1 MNRYLEYLLKLKLF
15 VAFLLLLSNGYGQ
28 EISTISIESSLKIA
42 GANNLTISKLNL
54 NKTVLEADL
63 LISKGWWIPEIFAGI
78 QTRQLQGAA
87 MNGNGSFFTDVNQQN
102 LWNGVGI
109 DALWNIGEGIYKTK
123 ASELKLEANTYKTTA
138 EKNIVLLDVA
148 DTYYQLLIGFLKAN
162 AYHQLHAVADNISQQ
177 LALQVGVGLAY
188 ESELLLAQSNVHHL
202 KIQELNQQKYY
213 YKKSAQLSRL
223 LNLNPFNNLIPI
235 DTILKPI
242 ELVNIDSL
250 ENLDSLGNNRAE
262 IQEAKLLLKAISAE
276 KLTTTKAFFI
286 PNVRLNS
293 FGSLYGG
300 LLGPVSLMPSSPGS
314 EIKQLYPTTS
324 LNFSLQWKIPIEKLI
339 YNGPTKKM
347 EASEQIKELEIK
359 EIKAAINQDI
369 VTAKQNILI
378 NKQQTELANKAYLQ
392 SKEAFNQCA
401 KRQELGTI
409 RPFELL
415 QAQEIFIQ
423 SKLDYIEAI
432 ANFNTAQYAFQVAT
446 GINL

>member
-1 MNRYLEYLLKLKLF
+1 M
-15 VAFLLLLSNGYGQ
+15 
-28 EISTISIESSLKIA
+28 
-42 GANNLTISKLNL
+42 
-54 NKTVLEADL
+54 
-63 LISKGWWIPEIFAGI
+63 
-78 QTRQLQGAA
+78 
-87 MNGNGSFFTDVNQQN
+87 
-102 LWNGVGI
+102 
-109 DALWNIGEGIYKTK
+109 
-123 ASELKLEANTYKTTA
+123 
-138 EKNIVLLDVA
+138 VLLEVA
-148 DTYYQLLIGFLKAN
+148 DTYYQLLIGFLKTN
-162 AYHQLHAVADNISQQ
+162 AYHQLHTVADNISQQ

-223 LNLNPFNNLIPI
+223 LNLKPFNNLIPI
-235 DTILKPI
+235 DTILKPV

-250 ENLDSLGNNRAE
+250 ENLDSLENNRAE
-262 IQEAKLLLKAISAE
+262 IQEAKLLLKAVSIE

-286 PNVRLNS
+286 PNVRFNS

-300 LLGPVSLMPSSPGS
+300 LLGPVSLMPNSPGS

-324 LNFSLQWKIPIEKLI
+324 LNFSLQWKIPIERLI

-378 NKQQTELANKAYLQ
+378 GKQQMELAKKAYLQ

>member
-1 MNRYLEYLLKLKLF
+1 MNRHLKYLLKLKLSI
-15 VAFLLLLSNGYGQ
+15 AFGLLLSNIYGQ

-54 NKTVLEADL
+54 KKTELEADL
-63 LISKGWWIPEIFAGI
+63 LISKGWWIPELFAGI

-87 MNGNGSFFTDVNQQN
+87 MNGNGSFFTEVNQQN

-109 DALWNIGEGIYKTK
+109 DALWNFGEGIYKTK
-123 ASELKLEANTYKTTA
+123 SSELKLEANTYKTKA
-138 EKNIVLLDVA
+138 EKNIVLLEVA
-148 DTYYQLLIGFLKAN
+148 NTYYQLLIGFLKTN
-162 AYHQLHAVADNISQQ
+162 AYNQLHAVADNISQQ
-177 LALQVGVGLAY
+177 LGLQVGVGLAY

-213 YKKSAQLSRL
+213 YKKSAQLSSL
-223 LNLNPFNNLIPI
+223 LNLNPFNSLIPI

-250 ENLDSLGNNRAE
+250 ENLDSLVNKRAE
-262 IQEAKLLLKAISAE
+262 IQYAELLLKAVSIE

-286 PNVRLNS
+286 PNVRFNS

-324 LNFSLQWKIPIEKLI
+324 MNFSLQWKIPIEKLI

-347 EASEQIKELEIK
+347 EASEQIKKLEIK

-369 VTAKQNILI
+369 AIAKQNILI
-378 NKQQTELANKAYLQ
+378 SKQQTKLAKKAYLQ

-432 ANFNTAQYAFQVAT
+432 ANYNTAQYAFRVAT

>member
-87 MNGNGSFFTDVNQQN
+87 MNGNGSFFTDINQQN
-102 LWNGVGI
+102 LWNGLGI

-123 ASELKLEANTYKTTA
+123 ASELKLEANTYKTTT
-138 EKNIVLLDVA
+138 EKNIVLLEVA

-213 YKKSAQLSRL
+213 YKKSTQLSRL
-223 LNLNPFNNLIPI
+223 LNLKPFNNLIPT

-286 PNVRLNS
+286 PNLRLNS

-324 LNFSLQWKIPIEKLI
+324 LNFSLQWKIPIEK
-339 YNGPTKKM
+339 
-347 EASEQIKELEIK
+347 
-359 EIKAAINQDI
+359 
-369 VTAKQNILI
+369 
-378 NKQQTELANKAYLQ
+378 
-392 SKEAFNQCA
+392 
-401 KRQELGTI
+401 
-409 RPFELL
+409 
-415 QAQEIFIQ
+415 IF
-423 SKLDYIEAI
+423 
-432 ANFNTAQYAFQVAT
+432 
-446 GINL
+446 